1 MPTMSP
7 IRVRSKSM
15 PSSSP
20 PTIATK
26 KMRPRLG
33 APAYQCPRPGTMES
47 SAADHGLGGFD
58 RGTARISTSSA
69 WTGCTWTWVPHSGQ
83 NFASGASGVWQRGQA
98 SIVARVQEYHWVEVR
113 AEQEEFRVAETMQE
127 TSVTFSK
134 RDGIGVITLN
144 RPGANAYN
152 FEVMRQLNDAVDVAR
167 LDTEV
172 KVIILSSGLEKFFS
186 AGADINMLKAAEPP
200 YKASFCLFC
209 QETLSKLE
217 RTPKI
222 VIAQLG
228 GHCVG
233 GGLEIALACDLRF
246 MAAGPSRTIGL
257 IKVAVTEGIEM
268 PLSGGLALER
278 EVQNQLFQNQ
288 DAKEG
293 LAAYVEKRKPKFTGR

>member
-1 MPTMSP
+1 
-7 IRVRSKSM
+7 
-15 PSSSP
+15 
-20 PTIATK
+20 
-26 KMRPRLG
+26 
-33 APAYQCPRPGTMES
+33 
-47 SAADHGLGGFD
+47 
-58 RGTARISTSSA
+58 
-69 WTGCTWTWVPHSGQ
+69 
-83 NFASGASGVWQRGQA
+83 
-98 SIVARVQEYHWVEVR
+98 
-113 AEQEEFRVAETMQE
+113 VAETMQE

-209 QETLSKLE
+209 QETLMKLE

-246 MAAGPSRTIGL
+246 MAAGPYQIGLPEVKLGVLPGTGGTQRLPRLVGKSRGLDLIITGRLLTPEQALEIGLVDRVFPKEDLEIKTMEYAQEIASGPSRTIGL